1 MAAVIKEYDTKIDS
15 KKRFTV
21 RGAKYDYYHVY
32 EYEDGHI
39 ELTPRILVDP
49 DEISE
54 NTLKMM
60 DRAVENIKSGKTS
73 GAVDLSSE
81 EGR

>member
-39 ELTPRILVDP
+39 ELTPRILVNP
-49 DEISE
+49 DDISE

-60 DRAVENIKSGKTS
+60 DRAVENIKRGKTS
-73 GAVDLSSE
+73 GVIDLSSE

>member
-1 MAAVIKEYDTKIDS
+1 M
-15 KKRFTV
+15 
-21 RGAKYDYYHVY
+21 Y
-32 EYEDGHI
+32 EYEDGPI

-60 DRAVENIKSGKTS
+60 DRAVENSKNGKTS
-73 GAVDLSSE
+73 GAIDLSSE